1 MLDKQ
6 LQHEYAVVRKYIQKQ
21 NKSLSKKGLKTLD
34 MPKVRELK
42 DTRQLKRELK
52 KAEQWRTSGRSTIKG
67 SQAYEEEKRKQ
78 RQQKREESRKRKNER
93 RREQRR
99 EEWIEEQPER
109 KQWFIRYMEDKG
121 LTIQNEREFKQW
133 QQYVN
138 KRKAMQSRK
147 DKYEMEKF
155 VDEYNRLKE
164 KGITKARQFQ
174 QVMKDFEAFK
184 GDQKQLDKR
193 MKKMQFRYDK
203 SFIDQ
208 LYSEFL
214 ERKLEE

>member
-1 MLDKQ
+1 MLDRE
-6 LQHEYAVVRKYIQKQ
+6 LQHEYALTRKYIQKQ

-52 KAEQWRTSGRSTIKG
+52 KAEKWRTSGRSTIKG
-67 SQAYEEEKRKQ
+67 SQAYEEEKKRQ
-78 RQQKREESRKRKNER
+78 RQETRKRKNEK

-109 KQWFIRYMEDKG
+109 KQWFIGYMEDKG
-121 LTIQNEREFKQW
+121 LKIQNETEFKQW
-133 QQYVN
+133 VSYVN

-155 VDEYNRLKE
+155 VDEYHRLEE
-164 KGITKARQFQ
+164 KSGGSKSIRNIL
-174 QVMKDFEAFK
+174 KDFESFLT
-184 GDQKQLDKR
+184 DQDGLKR
-193 MKKMQFRYDK
+193 RMRKMKFRYDK
-203 SFIDQ
+203 SLIDQ
-208 LYSEFL
+208 LYSNIL
-214 ERKLEE
+214 EW